1 MPPLETLAKH
11 LSGKHD
17 QKTHGGGGAGGSS
30 SASSPS
36 SPEPAGSLDGVPFG
50 SDYLNDINYEMYEP
64 NPPAVLYHVAPKS
77 ARDDIATNGLDPA
90 DRTWNT
96 GASMGGEYRDEHL
109 WTTGD
114 DGEEFAY
121 EYRPEGVYMFSDLG
135 RAKQYAA
142 GNKGDI
148 YQIDTEVNSREIIR
162 DPSQAT
168 NWKYEDPTE
177 HAYVTRY
184 VEPAALTRLDVGKS
198 VGEPI
203 FKHGDHSDPDHD
215 LGIGRRDMPQID
227 VAQFTRMLQR
237 RGIESTRR
245 TLDPATLR
253 RSQDG
258 LNPKKVR
265 DIATSGEP
273 IDRIIVSRD
282 DHILDGHHRWA
293 AATERGEDIE
303 ALVVDMGIEELL
315 ALVERSDV
323 EKATVI
329 RFAPGLVPR
338 LNTTAGI
345 MKHLPGQHDQAQHG
359 RKGSGGDTRA
369 ALEARAA
376 ALDAEGRGAS
386 AAVYRLRLHTD
397 GPGGVRAFT
406 RGESDSAS
414 LPVRD
419 GQRQQVATKAVH
431 ELTPDARAILRAG
444 GISTPVVHELDAE
457 NGGAEFFHAAI
468 SRSKEGNPYASS
480 VFVYEPEEYRGMRLF
495 VSDDGQSGI
504 ALKGD
509 EIVSLFKTGTS
520 GDREVSRPL
529 LELGIQE
536 GGRRG
541 DCFDTVLPKIYAEH
555 GLEVRH
561 RVAWNDEYAP
571 EGWDKRLYKKW
582 NNGEPDVTFFRYNR
596 DYTDEYRPGQG
607 SLVDSY
613 DDAVALTQAAV
624 LKHLKGQHDQKTH
637 GGDGAAALPSGWTEY
652 EARSVDEMQP
662 DGTFVTHPRRTFG
675 GPNQTVVT
683 VTGTDIPAS
692 RVNQILTDVTT
703 LQGIAPVE
711 NLKVDVGDGPFAQ
724 QGFSDT
730 VYGFV
735 PVGQSRIFLRP
746 EARPFVDPGFN
757 MPVLADDPGRYTL
770 VHEYGHV
777 LDRRSAEKAAE
788 DKSIVIASHQTGMSR
803 YAFAEE
809 PVQPGREAFAE
820 AFVGWVGSQGTFASE
835 GPSGKAFVRYFAN
848 KYGWDSGGPGRPPS
862 AGFAKQAS
870 GGSGLLI
877 ADTFSAEGPKQV
889 MPRSP
894 VAKHGDPSRPGY
906 AQLHPTGP
914 TGRYADW
921 GDHASRIA
929 EAEGRGPS
937 SEALSFMAAGETY
950 YDTEEEALEAFK
962 EVYNYRH
969 EGTNNNGER
978 VVLTAEVTGVLTNP
992 GDGTFVEGRIKNE
1005 QGQQVGWFE
1014 RTFRT
1019 DSDDVPVVEHV
1030 LLELKPEAQ
1039 GTGFATEFNAR
1050 AEDYYV
1056 SHGVD
1061 AITLHAAL
1069 GNGGYTWAKA
1079 GYAFDTRPTPLRETR
1094 DLLGFR
1100 LDNPEEYVTS
1110 GGPRDLQQLRDLGS
1124 RLRKSPTDPDFPT
1137 PLEISRVGYTEG
1149 ATTWAGKELLVG
1161 SEWFGE
1167 KLLRAEGPTAKAV
1180 AVQVLK
1186 HGDPSR
1192 PGYAQLHPTGAGSAY
1207 AEWGDHAGRIAAAE
1221 GRGPSEDVL
1230 RTAIN
1235 GGSLLLAPEDEIA
1248 EWIEQN
1254 RPDDI
1259 DMTIDNNYGLYQ
1271 RKEKIEETE
1280 YERDWERDEAIQDLR
1295 RDAAYLLASEDAH
1308 MYSEAMGRGP
1318 YYDDDEVQAAFG
1330 EVYNY
1335 MHSGVNKQGDPVNL
1349 SAEVM
1354 SVETSQGNVKV
1365 SGVITDYNGNPVGN
1379 FERRFFKDDDGRL
1392 MVEHEL
1398 LELDDSVQ
1406 GAGFATEFN
1415 ANAEDYYVSHGIEA
1429 IRVHAGLDQGGYT
1442 WASAGFDFDPRP
1454 WSLKQSKANITG
1466 RIDDYLSDTSPDR
1479 APLTPAQRERLT
1491 SLRDRLESKDHTDP
1505 DFPTPFEIASFGRTS
1520 GAETWPGSEIMTGSN
1535 WYGEKPLTPG
1545 GRRRSATE
1553 AANKSAL
1560 IRIAPGL
1567 VPTLKHL
1574 RGRHDQRTH
1583 FPGAGRSGA
1592 ELRQE
1597 AEERNIDYLLRGDT
1611 WVDEQLSRG
1620 RVLLPPPPGV
1630 IERVA
1635 EARNR
1640 VKQWVEERRNP
1651 PVDSLSHDEV
1661 LELVRINRATV
1672 DAERA
1677 ARGLPPKDWPPYPD
1691 PVSKA
1696 AGDVLAILGRVFAG
1710 VVDDRL
1716 IRLMALMGPLEDV
1729 GEPWSGLLGDMI
1741 EGALTGLPDDVFKH
1755 LAGKHDQ
1762 KTHGSGGGGYAAG
1775 GEEFQRDQ
1783 ESWFNGML
1791 EERQGGDSPLLTEGQ
1806 MRLPVTERL
1815 KAAVAARLAERMSDV
1830 PADRMAEAAFVTSKI
1845 DWESA
1850 QLKAAREAMIPGSWV
1865 TIRDPLTRSMEV
1877 GFSGQLMVKPDDGTD
1892 PGVGWVRSGTPEA
1905 AAKVRQASASHM
1917 VQMWASSSNDD
1928 NIVSLAVQDAA
1939 AAEFG
1944 MEGHAPWPAR
1954 GDVGRVAR
1962 ERADAMTASHGD
1974 VYRRYVRAQYEET
1987 QAMFSDLGIGSVR
2000 VHRGV
2005 VVEESVMRDAF
2016 DVSGTQLTGGARL
2029 RPLSSWSS
2037 DPKEA
2042 QSFAMDAIRDQ
2053 ETQFRVVMET
2063 RLPVSQI
2070 LSTPYTGVGCLG
2082 EDEVVSVT
2090 PTVDAAI
2097 NIVGKVG

>member
-17 QKTHGGGGAGGSS
+17 QKTHGGGGAAGSS

-36 SPEPAGSLDGVPFG
+36 SPEPVGSLDGVPFT

-121 EYRPEGVYMFSDLG
+121 EYRPEGIYMFSDLG

-168 NWKYEDPTE
+168 NWEYEDPTE

-245 TLDPATLR
+245 TVDPATLR

-338 LNTTAGI
+338 LNTTTGI

-406 RGESDSAS
+406 RRESDSAS

-431 ELTPDARAILRAG
+431 ELTPDAKAILRAG

-480 VFVYEPEEYRGMRLF
+480 VFVYEPSEYRGMRLF

-596 DYTDEYRPGQG
+596 DYTDGYRPGQG
-607 SLVDSY
+607 TLVDSY
-613 DDAVALTQAAV
+613 DDAVSLTQAEV
-624 LKHLKGQHDQKTH
+624 LKQ
-637 GGDGAAALPSGWTEY
+637 
-652 EARSVDEMQP
+652 
-662 DGTFVTHPRRTFG
+662 
-675 GPNQTVVT
+675 GPPVT
-683 VTGTDIPAS
+683 VM
-692 RVNQILTDVTT
+692 
-703 LQGIAPVE
+703 E
-711 NLKVDVGDGPFAQ
+711 
-724 QGFSDT
+724 
-730 VYGFV
+730 
-735 PVGQSRIFLRP
+735 
-746 EARPFVDPGFN
+746 
-757 MPVLADDPGRYTL
+757 
-770 VHEYGHV
+770 
-777 LDRRSAEKAAE
+777 
-788 DKSIVIASHQTGMSR
+788 
-803 YAFAEE
+803 
-809 PVQPGREAFAE
+809 
-820 AFVGWVGSQGTFASE
+820 
-835 GPSGKAFVRYFAN
+835 
-848 KYGWDSGGPGRPPS
+848 
-862 AGFAKQAS
+862 
-870 GGSGLLI
+870 
-877 ADTFSAEGPKQV
+877 
-889 MPRSP
+889 
-894 VAKHGDPSRPGY
+894 KHGDPSRPGY

-914 TGRYADW
+914 TGRYDHW

-929 EAEGRGPS
+929 EAERRGPD

-969 EGTNNNGER
+969 EGTNNNGEK
-978 VVLTAEVTGVLTNP
+978 VVLTAEVTGVMTNP
-992 GDGTFVEGRIKNE
+992 GEGTFVEGRIKNE

-1014 RTFRT
+1014 RKFST
-1019 DSDDVPVVEHV
+1019 DSDGAPVVEHV
-1030 LLELKPEAQ
+1030 LLELRPGAQ

-1079 GYAFDTRPTPLRETR
+1079 GYAFDTRPSMLRQTR
-1094 DLLGFR
+1094 DLLGPR

-1137 PLEISRVGYTEG
+1137 PLEISRVGYIEG
-1149 ATTWAGKELLVG
+1149 ASTWAGKELLVG

-1180 AVQVLK
+1180 AAQVSK

-1221 GRGPSEDVL
+1221 ERGPSKDVL
-1230 RTAIN
+1230 RTAID
-1235 GGSLLLAPEDEIA
+1235 GGSLVMPPEDEIA

-1271 RKEKIEETE
+1271 RKEEIEGTE
-1280 YERDWERDEAIQDLR
+1280 YEQDWERDEAIQDLR
-1295 RDAAYLLASEDAH
+1295 RDAAYLLASEDQH

-1318 YYDDDEVQAAFG
+1318 YYDDGEAQAAFG
-1330 EVYNY
+1330 EVYDY
-1335 MHSGVNKQGDPVNL
+1335 MHSGVNKEGDLVNL

-1354 SVETSQGNVKV
+1354 SVETWQGNVKV
-1365 SGVITDYNGNPVGN
+1365 SGMITDDNGNPVGN
-1379 FERRFFKDDDGRL
+1379 FERRFFKDDNGRL

-1415 ANAEDYYVSHGIEA
+1415 ARAEDYYISHGVQA
-1429 IRVHAGLDQGGYT
+1429 IRVHAALDQGGYT

-1454 WSLKQSKANITG
+1454 WSLKESKANITG
-1466 RIDDYLSDTSPDR
+1466 RIDDYLSDTSPGR
-1479 APLTPAQRERLT
+1479 APLSPAQRERLT
-1491 SLRDRLESKDHTDP
+1491 SIRDRLESKDHTDP

-1535 WYGEKPLTPG
+1535 WYGEKPLTPA

-1553 AANKSAL
+1553 AANKSAF

-1672 DAERA
+1672 DAQRA

-1729 GEPWSGLLGDMI
+1729 GEPWSGLLTDMI

-1775 GEEFQRDQ
+1775 NEEFQRDQ
-1783 ESWFNGML
+1783 ESWFNKML
-1791 EERQGGDSPLLTEGQ
+1791 AERQASDSPLLTEGQ
-1806 MRLPVTERL
+1806 MRLPQDERL
-1815 KAAVAARLAERMSDV
+1815 KAAVAARLAERMSDI
-1830 PADRMAEAAFVTSKI
+1830 PADRMAEAAFVGSRLDYVHPELIT
-1845 DWESA
+1845 
-1850 QLKAAREAMIPGSWV
+1850 AREAMQPGSWV
-1865 TIRDPLTRSMEV
+1865 TIRDPSVQSMTFGAV
-1877 GFSGQLMVKPDDGTD
+1877 GELMVLKGAPQD
-1892 PGVGWVRSGTPEA
+1892 PGGSWVRSGTPEA
-1905 AAKVRQASASHM
+1905 AAKVRQVAASRM
-1917 VQMWASSSNDD
+1917 VKMWAASSNDE

-1944 MEGHAPWPAR
+1944 MKDHAPWPAQ
-1954 GDVGRVAR
+1954 GDVGKFARQRV
-1962 ERADAMTASHGD
+1962 DAITASHGD
-1974 VYRRYVRAQYEET
+1974 VYRSYVRAQYDET
-1987 QAMFSDLGIGSVR
+1987 QAMFKDMGIGSVR

-2005 VVEESVMRDAF
+2005 LVEESIMRDAF
-2016 DVSGTQLTGGARL
+2016 DISGTQLTGGARL

-2042 QSFAMDAIRDQ
+2042 QSFAMDTITGSAAH
-2053 ETQFRVVMET
+2053 FRIVMET

-2070 LSTPYTGVGCLG
+2070 LSTPYTGVGCRN
-2082 EDEVVSVT
+2082 EKEVVSVT
-2090 PTVDAAI
+2090 PTVEADI
-2097 NIVGKVG
+2097 QIIQRVG